1 MRCWGGCG
9 RPGSLRR
16 ASGEG
21 EKYEHTLMTR
31 RIAAFRIALDL
42 IEKELSAGVPPE
54 EKKKLPEQLV

>member
-1 MRCWGGCG
+1 M
-9 RPGSLRR
+9 RR

-54 EKKKLPEQLV
+54 EKKKLPEQHV

>member
-1 MRCWGGCG
+1 M
-9 RPGSLRR
+9 SNLILQ
-16 ASGEG
+16 ST

>member
-1 MRCWGGCG
+1 M
-9 RPGSLRR
+9 RR

-21 EKYEHTLMTR
+21 EKYEHTLMT
-31 RIAAFRIALDL
+31 LDL